1 MNYIKLDEFITK
13 HDVTRNTVYQ
23 FKRNHI
29 NVDVFKTI
37 NHRLFVNEKFLID
50 RMEKRRQTVHKVIED
65 YYDFLEKINAASLAY
80 ILATI
85 SGKSNQNSISMFL
98 SKSLFVLRIDSITSY
113 RAMPILDICTKYFPI
128 IQEAIKEVGFNRDDI
143 VNYIKWSRDEN
154 G

>member
-1 MNYIKLDEFITK
+1 MNYIKLDEFIIK

-37 NHRLFVNEKFLID
+37 NHRLFVNEKFLIN

-65 YYDFLEKINAASLAY
+65 YYDFLEEINAASLAH

-85 SGKSNQNSISMFL
+85 SGKSNQNSIAMFL
-98 SKSLFVLRIDSITSY
+98 SKSLFGLRIDSITSY
-113 RAMPILDICTKYFPI
+113 RAMPILDICTEYFPI

-143 VNYIKWSRDEN
+143 INYIKWSRDEN